1 MLDFSMEVIIKTVDA
16 IAFYGDAANLARN
29 LGVSRSAISQ
39 WGEIVPEV
47 SARGLLILAPSILHE
62 IKKPMAG
69 VAE

>member
-1 MLDFSMEVIIKTVDA
+1 MEVVIKTVDA

-39 WGEIVPEV
+39 WGENVPEV

-62 IKKPMAG
+62 IKKPTVGG
-69 VAE
+69 VE